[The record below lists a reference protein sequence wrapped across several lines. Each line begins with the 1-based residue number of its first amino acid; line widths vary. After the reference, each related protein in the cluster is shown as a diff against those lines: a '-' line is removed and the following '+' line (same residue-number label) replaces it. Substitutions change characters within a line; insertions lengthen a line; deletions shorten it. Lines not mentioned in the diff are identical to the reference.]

1 MLVLQCYS
9 VIVLQ
14 CYSINILRIPPTK
27 TKPAISVVT
36 EHFFRM
42 TFSLLQ
48 PVLENGQTEI
58 IPTNSP
64 SESFDDQPPPAPG
77 TPPPP
82 PPPPLASPE

>member
-1 MLVLQCYS
+1 MKKV
-9 VIVLQ
+9 
-14 CYSINILRIPPTK
+14 K
-27 TKPAISVVT
+27 TKPLINIVI
-36 EHFFRM
+36 EHFSECHF
-42 TFSLLQ
+42 FLLQ

-82 PPPPLASPE
+82 PPPLASPE